1 MTENIKKWDEDLF
14 LFINSHHAEWLDPIM
29 FQVSQTITWIPFYA
43 VLIYF
48 IYKADPKTSW
58 WVFGGVALAI
68 LIADQTTS
76 GFMKP
81 FFERLRPCHDERWEG
96 IIHNYGRCG
105 GLYGFASSHAA
116 NTFAIAT
123 FLNLKLG
130 NKIKFLKWLFLWA
143 AIISYTRI
151 YLGVHYPVDVFIGGF
166 IGCLAGLLSWFL
178 VVFIKREILKSLLK

>member
-1 MTENIKKWDEDLF
+1 MIENIKKWDEDLF
-14 LFINSHHAEWLDPIM
+14 LFINSMHAEWLDPIM
-29 FQVSQTITWIPFYA
+29 FQVSQTITWIPFYI
-43 VLIYF
+43 VLAYF
-48 IYKADPKTSW
+48 IYKADPKSSW
-58 WVFGGVALAI
+58 WVFGGIALAI
-68 LIADQTTS
+68 LISDQTTS
-76 GFMKP
+76 GLMKP

-130 NKIKFLKWLFLWA
+130 KKIKFLKWLFLWA

-151 YLGVHYPVDVFIGGF
+151 YLGVHYPVDVFTGAF
-166 IGCLAGLLSWFL
+166 IGFLAGVLSWFL
-178 VVFIKREILKSLLK
+178 VVFIKREILKSILK